1 MKSLIVPVDFSKQAK
16 YALDLAVQIA
26 RKENYKVDVLHVV
39 EFPVGSMI
47 DPVGVAVPPVYDKE
61 FLDTLKKNANK
72 RLENFLED
80 YSEENIETVVE
91 IGNPYEGISE
101 KLGTDDYELIVM
113 GTKGAS
119 GFKEFLIGS
128 NTEKVVRTAECP
140 VIAVRDKTNI
150 RTIKNIVFA
159 TLGTEV
165 AEDLMLHL
173 KQLQYT
179 FEATIHLV
187 RINTPNNFASD
198 REVKPL
204 LQKLAE
210 RHMLKDFTV
219 NVFSDADEEK
229 GIIHFADIKNAEMI
243 AMGTHARKGLD
254 HFLIGSVAEDVVN
267 HAHKLI
273 WTYHIKQ
280 D

>member
-1 MKSLIVPVDFSKQAK
+1 MKRIIVPVDFSRQARH
-16 YALDLAVQIA
+16 ALDLAVQIS
-26 RKENYKVDVLHVV
+26 RKNNTKVVALHVV
-39 EFPVGSMI
+39 EFPIGSLI

-61 FLDTLKKNANK
+61 FLDTLKENANK
-72 RLENFLED
+72 RFDKFLED
-80 YSEENIETVVE
+80 YTEDNIETMVE
-91 IGNPYEGISE
+91 VGNPYEGISE
-101 KLGTDDYELIVM
+101 KLNEEDYELIVM

-140 VIAVRDKTNI
+140 VIAVRDKTEI
-150 RTIKNIVFA
+150 HAVKNIVFA
-159 TLGTEV
+159 TLGADV
-165 AEDLMLHL
+165 PEDLMLHL
-173 KQLQYT
+173 KQLQDT
-179 FEATIHLV
+179 FGATLHLV

-198 REVKPL
+198 REMKPF
-204 LQKLAE
+204 LQKLGE

-219 NVFSDADEEK
+219 NVFNDTDEEK
-229 GIIHFADIKNAEMI
+229 GIIHFADLKNADMI

-254 HFLIGSVAEDVVN
+254 HLLVGSVAEDVVN

-273 WTYHIKQ
+273 WTYHIKE